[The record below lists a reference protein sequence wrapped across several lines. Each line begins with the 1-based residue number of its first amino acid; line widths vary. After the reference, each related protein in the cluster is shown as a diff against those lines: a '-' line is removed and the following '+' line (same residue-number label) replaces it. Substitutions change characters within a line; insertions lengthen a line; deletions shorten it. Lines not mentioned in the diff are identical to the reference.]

1 MGGHGQR
8 GRHRHG
14 QEHRV
19 RTEIS
24 MGMGTSSFMLG
35 GYGRALLYSR
45 RVWYCIILSQ
55 EGTGLLLFYFRRVW
69 VCIVLVHEK

>member
-1 MGGHGQR
+1 
-8 GRHRHG
+8 
-14 QEHRV
+14 
-19 RTEIS
+19 